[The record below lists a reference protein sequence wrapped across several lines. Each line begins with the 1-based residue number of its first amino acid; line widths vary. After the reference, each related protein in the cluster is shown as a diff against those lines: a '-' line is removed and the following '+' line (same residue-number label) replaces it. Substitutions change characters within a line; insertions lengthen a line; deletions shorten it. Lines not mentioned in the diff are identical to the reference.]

1 MRVLLLLLTGLIFIN
16 TTNGNFENRKCEITA
31 PITTREGKVI
41 AQRLGKVVGLFT
53 GIHRRPTR
61 ISTKSR
67 PAKNINRKTAN
78 VRRQTEDNN
87 TIQTSYVSQQTIKS
101 YARKYGISETRF
113 YNLIIK
119 ESGGNV
125 YARSPRGKYEGLGQW
140 YRPYYNNQARVWG
153 YVPNI
158 YNANQHLEVTAR
170 AISEGQEFRWQNT
183 Y

>member
-1 MRVLLLLLTGLIFIN
+1 MRVLLLLITGLIFIN
-16 TTNGNFENRKCEITA
+16 LGGTNVKTNQTIPEREGERIVGIASEISRYNTITSPRDIEINKGSNDKPAKESRQNRCNINGNIRTNK
-31 PITTREGKVI
+31 
-41 AQRLGKVVGLFT
+41 
-53 GIHRRPTR
+53 
-61 ISTKSR
+61 
-67 PAKNINRKTAN
+67 
-78 VRRQTEDNN
+78 QTV
-87 TIQTSYVSQQTIKS
+87 QKSYVSQQTIKS
-101 YARKYGISETRF
+101 YARKHRISETRF